1 MPTIRAAEALHAQNT
16 EEAIELLR
24 LMGSYEMSIE
34 GNLDPVYIRGLAYL
48 KLGNGQAAGR
58 EFQRIIDHPG
68 LVIYRPLGALARLG
82 LARAYAM
89 QGDKAH
95 AREAYQA
102 FFDLWKNAD
111 QDLPQLIAAKKE
123 FAAL

>member
-1 MPTIRAAEALHAQNT
+1 
-16 EEAIELLR
+16 
-24 LMGSYEMSIE
+24 
-34 GNLDPVYIRGLAYL
+34 
-48 KLGNGQAAGR
+48 
-58 EFQRIIDHPG
+58 
-68 LVIYRPLGALARLG
+68 
-82 LARAYAM
+82 M

-95 AREAYQA
+95 AREAYQK